1 MHTICSKF
9 ERGISCKPSIWTIWL
24 ETFTIVMRWIG
35 RTDFFRWTVHSR
47 CKMRFARL
55 HTLEGDALGRYTD
68 KQSPRSCGH
77 VPCDPCRLLVCV
89 PTLFLR
95 PEKLAASQKL
105 EVDKPI
111 VDRRLQARTALWM
124 LWSLTQALL
133 HGLKDGLVSQPPT
146 TVAISAPASAC
157 VPSLFLISTFSW
169 RGKGRSGCSFDPCTP
184 HMAWF
189 PSSWTWPTW
198 STSSTSPHPAMEPLE
213 HPGWKGPQRSI
224 FHFKFKSPG
233 RETRVRTQTNVEGSF
248 SSSQISPILG
258 SF

>member
-24 ETFTIVMRWIG
+24 ETFTIVMHWIG
-35 RTDFFRWTVHSR
+35 RKDFFRWTVHSR

-146 TVAISAPASAC
+146 TVAMSAPASAC
-157 VPSLFLISTFSW
+157 VPSLFLISTFS
-169 RGKGRSGCSFDPCTP
+169 
-184 HMAWF
+184 
-189 PSSWTWPTW
+189 
-198 STSSTSPHPAMEPLE
+198 
-213 HPGWKGPQRSI
+213 
-224 FHFKFKSPG
+224 
-233 RETRVRTQTNVEGSF
+233 
-248 SSSQISPILG
+248 
-258 SF
+258 